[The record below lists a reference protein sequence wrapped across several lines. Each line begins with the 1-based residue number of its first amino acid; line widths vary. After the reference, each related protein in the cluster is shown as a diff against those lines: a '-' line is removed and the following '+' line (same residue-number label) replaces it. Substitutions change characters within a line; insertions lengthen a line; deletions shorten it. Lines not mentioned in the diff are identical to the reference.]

1 MDFSPDTNLTR
12 FAGYFGFRYD
22 LLAGADPYAIE
33 HADGDFSGRVEAI
46 RITENGRFGNIFY
59 QILHAVMLARQMG
72 AGTIVA
78 FPFPGCP
85 EAAEIRVEELR
96 IVFRPEACPIT
107 PPIMPKVPT
116 LVGHFFNSFPFESAL
131 RAQPPAF
138 VWDTIQRYMKPLFQ
152 DALGDISPV
161 SSSTLVMSFRA
172 GDIFSGDI
180 VSPWYV
186 QPPTSYFMRA
196 VAFARAEL
204 GVRDV
209 RLVFEDRGNPTIAA
223 VEARLAAQGIP
234 YAVQSA
240 SFLEDLRCLAGASHL
255 VAPYSTFCE
264 VAAMLSDRIETYF
277 GFRSFES
284 HQHIHARREPLLL
297 GVLRQKGV
305 RAVLIDDAAG
315 AYIPPR
321 TWDRSAL
328 QLSLMRDYPEENLRV
343 LEGGEADLIEAAEG
357 APDWRDRKLENH
369 YEALHVRQR
378 LIGVRHEMDALECR
392 LTASRGDVT
401 SLRERLTSSESERAR
416 LATLLRETQ
425 RDADRARERADQA
438 QLRFEHMDRIMH
450 QSMSWRVTAPL
461 RWVMRTLRR
470 ILGRAE
476 EPAREER
483 P

>member
-12 FAGYFGFRYD
+12 FAGYFGFRHD

-33 HADGDFSGRVEAI
+33 HADGDFSGRIQAI

-72 AGTIVA
+72 AGTIVV

-85 EAAEIRVEELR
+85 EAAEVRVEELR
-96 IVFRPEACPIT
+96 IVFRPDASPIA
-107 PPIMPKVPT
+107 PKVPT
-116 LVGHFFNSFPFESAL
+116 LVGHFFNSFAFESAL
-131 RAQPPAF
+131 RAQPPAA
-138 VWDTIQRYMKPLFQ
+138 VWDTIQRYMKPLFR
-152 DALGDISPV
+152 DVLDSVAPV
-161 SSSTLVMSFRA
+161 GSHTLVMSFRA
-172 GDIFSGDI
+172 GDIFSGDT

-186 QPPTSYFMRA
+186 QPPTAYFMRA

-223 VEARLAAQGIP
+223 VEARLAEQGIP

-277 GFRSFES
+277 AFRNFES
-284 HQHIHARREPLLL
+284 HQHIHARREPLFL

-321 TWDRSAL
+321 AWDRSAL
-328 QLSLMRDYPEENLRV
+328 QLSLMLDYPEEDLRV
-343 LEGGEADLIEAAEG
+343 LEGWEADLIEAAENT
-357 APDWRDRKLENH
+357 AESRDRKLESR

-378 LIGVRHEMDALECR
+378 LIAARHEIDALHSR
-392 LTASRGDVT
+392 LDASLGEVM
-401 SLRERLTSSESERAR
+401 SLGKRLASSEEERAR
-416 LATLLRETQ
+416 LAILLRESQ
-425 RDADRARERADQA
+425 LDADKARALADQA

-461 RWVMRTLRR
+461 RWCMRALRR
-470 ILGRAE
+470 ILGRPEDPVHAE
-476 EPAREER
+476 RH
-483 P
+483 